1 MVVSSALMAISLFL
15 YTLVSSQAGSVGLN
29 AMEYFFQSLFNAVL
43 YAVVPEFYPSAVR
56 GTAAG
61 LTSTLGR
68 IAGIIAPI
76 AGQSLYGAAGAG
88 ADGATKTLYLG
99 GGVTLLCPLA
109 LMLLPYDTRGRR
121 SY

>member
-1 MVVSSALMAISLFL
+1 MA
-15 YTLVSSQAGSVGLN
+15 
-29 AMEYFFQSLFNAVL
+29 EYFFQSLFNAVL

-68 IAGIIAPI
+68 ISGIIAPI
-76 AGQSLYGAAGAG
+76 AGQSLYSANGET
-88 ADGATKTLYLG
+88 ADGATKVLYLG
-99 GGVTLLCPLA
+99 GAVTLLCPIA
-109 LMLLPYDTRGRR
+109 LLLLPYDTRGKR